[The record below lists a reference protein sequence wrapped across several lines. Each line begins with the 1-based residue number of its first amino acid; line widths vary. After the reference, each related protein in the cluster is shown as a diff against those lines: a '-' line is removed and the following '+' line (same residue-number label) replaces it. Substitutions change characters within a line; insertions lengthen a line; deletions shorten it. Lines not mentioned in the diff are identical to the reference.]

1 MIYNMR
7 RRKKKRLT
15 WYFNAGVLPTTTSSI
30 TFRVTFKSRN
40 KSYSTMQC
48 DIVSIAGHFVAVQLW
63 YMNESDN
70 TRAWLNKSSWV
81 SEDYRTVEF
90 DKEPTGEL
98 LAFLQAN
105 ATLL

>member
-30 TFRVTFKSRN
+30 TFRATFKSGN
-40 KSYSTMQC
+40 KSCSAMQC
-48 DIVSIAGHFVAVQLW
+48 IITKIAGSTIVASLAYIKEPINITVW
-63 YMNESDN
+63 
-70 TRAWLNKSSWV
+70 RIKGGWV

-98 LAFLQAN
+98 LVFLQEN
-105 ATLL
+105 ATPL